1 MQDVGSVITE
11 CPGDGGTFQTDV
23 LQDVGGSAGRWV
35 GWSPGGPEGVGPCQT
50 NVLRGAGTGKV

>member
-11 CPGDGGTFQTDV
+11 CPEGGGTFQTDV
-23 LQDVGGSAGRWV
+23 LQDVGGSAGRGV